1 MSFNYCIGFETKKYT
16 SLSKD
21 QFYMK
26 INANKDIHE
35 CICEVL
41 IDKEQYVHP
50 YFDIDQKDTS
60 VELDFEKIVE
70 KLMTDFN
77 VEEKYIAV
85 SSDGHPGKTSFH
97 LVICN
102 IKIKCSELKKCIT
115 KIQRQFFSHQQKVAF
130 FHTFFISCLA
140 SISFLLFK

>member
-1 MSFNYCIGFETKKYT
+1 MSFFYCIGFETKKYT
-16 SLSKD
+16 TLSKD

-50 YFDIDQKDTS
+50 YFDIDQKDMS
-60 VELDFEKIVE
+60 IKIDIEKILE

-77 VEEKYIAV
+77 VEEKDIAV
-85 SSDGHPGKTSFH
+85 AIDCCPGKASFY

-102 IKIKCSELKKCIT
+102 IKIKRSELRKYIT
-115 KIQRQFFSHQQKVAF
+115 KNKKILETLHFDIYTA
-130 FHTFFISCLA
+130 IY
-140 SISFLLFK
+140 

>member
-50 YFDIDQKDTS
+50 YF
-60 VELDFEKIVE
+60 
-70 KLMTDFN
+70 
-77 VEEKYIAV
+77 
-85 SSDGHPGKTSFH
+85 
-97 LVICN
+97 
-102 IKIKCSELKKCIT
+102 
-115 KIQRQFFSHQQKVAF
+115 
-130 FHTFFISCLA
+130 
-140 SISFLLFK
+140 